1 MVKAKSGTA
10 PKKKANEAPVKK
22 LAKKAV
28 AKKAVAK
35 KPTAG
40 KPVKGALIKK
50 AGKKSVVKKS
60 VVKKSVVKKA
70 VVKKA
75 VVKKAVVK
83 KAVAKKAVAK
93 KAVKKALVKKAVKK
107 AIVKKAVKK
116 AIVKKAIERATEKK
130 VVKKALVEKVV
141 EKPIVK
147 NSVKKALA
155 KKALERAI
163 VDKVIENAIAR
174 QPMGSKRSVEPPV
187 VIVHKKM
194 PRNKKVKYT
203 IAELKHFRGIII
215 EEQRSILESARAN
228 MAALVDN
235 ESGEYKGDNLTY
247 ASHMAEQG
255 TDEMEREK
263 NYMFV
268 QRDEKYLGY
277 LQDALIR
284 IDQGTYGICVDC
296 KEEPKNLC
304 RTCPLIPKERLEVVP
319 ITTHCIECKNLRSS

>member
-1 MVKAKSGTA
+1 MVKAKSETA
-10 PKKKANEAPVKK
+10 PKKKAKKAPVKK
-22 LAKKAV
+22 LSKKV
-28 AKKAVAK
+28 MAK

-40 KPVKGALIKK
+40 KLVKGALIKK
-50 AGKKSVVKKS
+50 AGKEAVVKKVAKKA
-60 VVKKSVVKKA
+60 VVKKAVTKTAIKKAAKKAVVKKAAKTAVVKKAVKKA

-75 VVKKAVVK
+75 VKRAVVK
-83 KAVAKKAVAK
+83 KAA
-93 KAVKKALVKKAVKK
+93 KK
-107 AIVKKAVKK
+107 AIVKKAVKRAVVEKAVKK
-116 AIVKKAIERATEKK
+116 AIVKSAVR
-130 VVKKALVEKVV
+130 KALVR
-141 EKPIVK
+141 
-147 NSVKKALA
+147 
-155 KKALERAI
+155 KALERAI
-163 VDKVIENAIAR
+163 VDKVIENTIAR
-174 QPMGSKRSVEPPV
+174 QPMGSKRTVEPPV

-203 IAELKHFRGIII
+203 IAELKHFRGIIL

-296 KEEPKNLC
+296 KDEPKNLC
-304 RTCPLIPKERLEVVP
+304 KSCPLIPKERLEVVP
-319 ITTHCIECKNLRSS
+319 ITTHCIECKNLRGT